1 MKTGEQF
8 LKDIYEKADV
18 MRAKEAEAAVLRKKR
33 MKLVTGLTAAAACV
47 MIAAGVSALPS
58 FMASDGAAELAA
70 RYEENGTAAGSYDDA
85 AGIFADSADNL
96 TDGAEGIEQYSMEAA
111 DGTNSGGS
119 SGSSDSLDGIAAYSS
134 GDTAG
139 KSKKTDEPSYST
151 GQKNGAGE
159 RNDGS
164 AANDAEKS
172 GKSGKSGK
180 SNDSSDSSEQQFQTQ
195 AYYFLPARVVIE
207 DRDGNAEALT
217 GGVND
222 VEDIL
227 REVYRLSDEGK
238 AVSAKLG
245 EPVPVENYIKRVICV
260 ALGEENADGTLRL
273 DDYNSEN
280 TVWYII
286 EE

>member
-47 MIAAGVSALPS
+47 VIAVGVSALPG

-85 AGIFADSADNL
+85 AGISADSADHPA
-96 TDGAEGIEQYSMEAA
+96 DGAEGIEQYSMEAA

-119 SGSSDSLDGIAAYSS
+119 FDSLDGIAAYSS

-139 KSKKTDEPSYST
+139 KSKKIDEPSYPT
-151 GQKNGAGE
+151 GQKNGACKE
-159 RNDGS
+159 NDGS

-172 GKSGKSGK
+172 GKSGN
-180 SNDSSDSSEQQFQTQ
+180 SNDSSDSSDSSEQQFQTQ
-195 AYYFLPARVVIE
+195 AYYFLPARVLIE

>member
-18 MRAKEAEAAVLRKKR
+18 MRAKEAEVAVLRKKR

-47 MIAAGVSALPS
+47 MIAVGVGALPD

-70 RYEENGTAAGSYDDA
+70 RYEENGTAVGSYDDA
-85 AGIFADSADNL
+85 ADIYADPADNL
-96 TDGAEGIEQYSMEAA
+96 ADGAEGIEQYSMEAA
-111 DGTNSGGS
+111 GGTNSGGS
-119 SGSSDSLDGIAAYSS
+119 SDSLDSLDDIVGYSS

-139 KSKKTDEPSYST
+139 KSRKKDEPSYPI

-159 RNDGS
+159 ENDGT
-164 AANDAEKS
+164 AADDAEKS
-172 GKSGKSGK
+172 GKSGKS
-180 SNDSSDSSEQQFQTQ
+180 SDSSDSNEPLQTQ
-195 AYYFLPARVVIE
+195 SYFCLPARVVIE
-207 DRDGNAEALT
+207 DRKGNAEVCT
-217 GGVND
+217 G
-222 VEDIL
+222 EAAMEIFQEL
-227 REVYRLSDEGK
+227 RELSAEGK

-245 EPVPVENYIKRVICV
+245 EPAPIEDYVKRIIYVTHAKEN
-260 ALGEENADGTLRL
+260 ENADGTLRL

-280 TVWYII
+280 TVWYVI

>member
-47 MIAAGVSALPS
+47 MIAVGVSALPG

-85 AGIFADSADNL
+85 AGISADSADNPAE
-96 TDGAEGIEQYSMEAA
+96 GAEGIEQYSMEVA

-119 SGSSDSLDGIAAYSS
+119 SDSSDSFDGIAAYSS
-134 GDTAG
+134 DTAD
-139 KSKKTDEPSYST
+139 KSRKTDEPSYPT
-151 GQKNGAGE
+151 GQKNGACKE
-159 RNDGS
+159 NDGS

-172 GKSGKSGK
+172 GKSGKS
-180 SNDSSDSSEQQFQTQ
+180 NDSSDSNDSSEQQFQTQ
-195 AYYFLPARVVIE
+195 AYYFLPARVLIE